1 MNRTFDALLEEKV
14 TNIFYKLYENRM
26 FPSIDEYAK
35 EMDLFRTAVKHQDL
49 KINTLYDSVIRM
61 SQGVTNIESQ
71 LKQENAE
78 LKRMLIQ
85 QDAEYSSIH
94 ESLSNQLEFQ
104 RIELERLETI
114 IYSKKMRK
122 SNKSTRT
129 DAAAAS
135 ETTALPTP
143 TTAIKKEVLLDDYM
157 NPQKEPIQ
165 NPYEFPIKETD
176 YSEYIRK
183 FKQKYSM
190 LSENGG
196 GGGGVG
202 GTK

>member
-1 MNRTFDALLEEKV
+1 MNQTFDALLEQKV
-14 TNIFYKLYENRM
+14 TNIFYNLYENRM

-35 EMDLFRTAVKHQDL
+35 EMDSFRTAVKHQDL
-49 KINTLYDSVIRM
+49 KINTLYDSVILM
-61 SQGVTNIESQ
+61 TQGLTNIESQ

-94 ESLSNQLEFQ
+94 ENLSNQLEFQ
-104 RIELERLETI
+104 RIELERLETM
-114 IYSKKMRK
+114 IYSKKIRK
-122 SNKSTRT
+122 SNKSART

-135 ETTALPTP
+135 ETTIPAPA
-143 TTAIKKEVLLDDYM
+143 TANKKEVLLDDDM
-157 NPQKEPIQ
+157 NPQKDPIQ

-183 FKQKYSM
+183 FKQKYST
-190 LSENGG
+190 LSENGC
-196 GGGGVG
+196 GGGVG
-202 GTK
+202 GVGTK